1 MFNLS
6 GSWFLASSKSKAS
19 YIPPNPQI
27 HDVKLNP
34 HSNPHSFHNHIVIDH
49 HHHHPQ
55 IWIPESNHQIIIR
68 TCGIIKSSSIFT
80 IIIFTIPKL
89 SNEIPKLCQI
99 KSPKLPKNPQ
109 LRIQTKKKPNFTT
122 QTPSTRPVPQNR
134 GDLSI
139 QTPAVTTKELCV
151 LMYIYIYEYVFIID
165 IYIYMYV
172 YICVY
177 IHMYVYI
184 YIYRLS

>member
-89 SNEIPKLCQI
+89 SNEIPKLCPQN
-99 KSPKLPKNPQ
+99 SPKIPNFGFKRRKNPIS
-109 LRIQTKKKPNFTT
+109 RPR
-122 QTPSTRPVPQNR
+122 PPRPVPYLRIEVISPSKRLLWLPRNYAF
-134 GDLSI
+134 L
-139 QTPAVTTKELCV
+139 
-151 LMYIYIYEYVFIID
+151 
-165 IYIYMYV
+165 YIYMN
-172 YICVY
+172 
-177 IHMYVYI
+177 MY
-184 YIYRLS
+184 S